1 MDLKGK
7 TAIVTGG
14 SRGIGYSVAEALA
27 ARGMKLALCSRTE
40 SELRAAEKR
49 LAERTDV
56 LAQPVDV
63 SDERQVEAFV
73 GAVRKRFGP
82 PYLLVNNAGIIGP
95 ETLVE
100 DTAPKGFDEVLA
112 INLRSAFLM
121 TRAVLAEMKKRRD
134 GYIINVSSVSGKEG
148 DPKLSAYCAS
158 KFGMVGFTESLIE
171 EARSH
176 NVRACSICP
185 NYVDTLMSQGDPEVP
200 DEEMLRPEDIAK
212 TVLWLLDLSP
222 VSVVKEVVLDHL
234 VQVD

>member
-1 MDLKGK
+1 MNLKDK
-7 TAIVTGG
+7 LAIITGG

-73 GAVRKRFGP
+73 GAARKRLGP
-82 PYLLVNNAGIIGP
+82 PYILVNNAGVIGP
-95 ETLVE
+95 DDLIE
-100 DTAPKGFDEVLA
+100 DIAPKDFDEILA
-112 INLRSAFLM
+112 IDLRGTFLM
-121 TRAVLAEMKKRRD
+121 TRAVLAEMKKQRD
-134 GYIINVSSVSGKEG
+134 GYIVNIASYSGKIGMAES
-148 DPKLSAYCAS
+148 SAYCAA

-185 NYVDTLMSQGDPEVP
+185 PYVATPMTQGDPDVP
-200 DEEMLRPEDIAK
+200 DEEMLQPEDITK

-222 VSVVKEVVLDHL
+222 VSVVKEVVLGRL
-234 VQVD
+234 GQ

>member
-1 MDLKGK
+1 MNLQGK

-14 SRGIGYSVAEALA
+14 SRGIGYAVAEGLA
-27 ARGMKLALCSRTE
+27 ARGAKLALCSRTE

-49 LAERTDV
+49 LAERTEV

-73 GAVRKRFGP
+73 SAVRKRLGP
-82 PYLLVNNAGIIGP
+82 PSLLVNNAGGPLP

-100 DTAPKGFDEVLA
+100 DTTTECFDELIA
-112 INLRSAFLM
+112 SDLRGTFLM

-134 GYIINVSSVSGKEG
+134 GYIVNIASAYYASGETEE
-148 DPKLSAYCAS
+148 SAYCAA
-158 KFGMVGFTESLIE
+158 KFGVRGFTESLIE
-171 EARSH
+171 EGRPY

-185 NYVDTLMSQGDPEVP
+185 DYVATSEADDDPLVRNK
-200 DEEMLRPEDIAK
+200 DMLRPEDVAK

-222 VSVVKEVVLDHL
+222 VSVVKEIVLDRL
-234 VQVD
+234 GRR